1 MSSSRGIRSK
11 RNRPRKRGKRKRTR
25 ELEAAGSYQELVS
38 ADTSH
43 DAGLEKQSRIEV
55 DEVLQ
60 LISFAGRRVRE
71 MRQSKS
77 WTQNELAEKS
87 GVLPRYI
94 SEIERGA
101 LLVPVSIVGKVAQAL
116 GLNASYVESSLE
128 FSLKSFSEP
137 ELRPL

>member
-11 RNRPRKRGKRKRTR
+11 RNRPHKRGKRKRTR

-60 LISFAGRRVRE
+60 LISFVGRSVRE

-87 GVLPRYI
+87 GVLPRHI
-94 SEIERGA
+94 SEIETGA

-116 GLNASYVESSLE
+116 GLNAAYVES
-128 FSLKSFSEP
+128 SLKSFSEP
-137 ELRPL
+137 ALRPL